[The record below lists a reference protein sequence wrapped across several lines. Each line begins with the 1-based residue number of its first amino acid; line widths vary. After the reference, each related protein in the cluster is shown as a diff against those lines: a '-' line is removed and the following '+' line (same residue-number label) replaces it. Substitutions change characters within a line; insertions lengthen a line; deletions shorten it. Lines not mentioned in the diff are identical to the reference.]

1 MRTKFNGL
9 VVETV
14 NLLLLQVK
22 EIHVQVGDSVGEDD
36 VILEFYPEATNQ
48 TLASQ

>member
-1 MRTKFNGL
+1 M
-9 VVETV
+9 VVSTLQLK
-14 NLLLLQVK
+14 LLILFLLQVK

-36 VILEFYPEATNQ
+36 VILEFYPEAMNQ